1 MHPTAPHILLVED
14 RGDLA
19 AMYRLAFDIEGF
31 ETRIAST
38 GAAGL
43 SIASSGWPDVVIL
56 DVQLPDIDGLTVFD
70 AIRKRKVKVPVI
82 FLTIQD
88 DGATMHRAMDGGAA
102 DFLLKPKVKPSDVVN
117 RIRRVLADSA

>member
-1 MHPTAPHILLVED
+1 MHLTAPRVLLVED

-19 AMYRLAFDIEGF
+19 AMYQLAFDMEGF

-43 SIASSGWPDVVIL
+43 SVASSGWPDVVIL
-56 DVQLPDIDGLTVFD
+56 DVQLPDIDGIAVFD
-70 AIRKRKVKVPVI
+70 AMRKRKVKVPVI

-88 DGATMHRAMDGGAA
+88 DGATRLKAMDGGAV

-117 RIRRVLADSA
+117 RIRRVLADGA